1 MDDQLV
7 LDLSAQREYP
17 APFVRNSE
25 WLYVLDQTS
34 SGSYTSGQSILET
47 SSLSN
52 SNKWLNWTSAYLAVP
67 SRIRVTS
74 TSGTTVGALA
84 VSQFMAGIK
93 NGFHNAINS
102 CQVEINGV
110 TVQQA
115 TQLSNLVWGYRL
127 MTSLSYN
134 DVLKFGSVIGFW
146 PDSSNSWTYTA
157 AGSVTGIGY
166 ANNTD
171 GGAVDVSSTTAGTAG
186 IGLNEGFLKR
196 QMWLSYATTDTATPA
211 VAVAS
216 HAHAA
221 TNTQLAQVFKSY
233 CTASAGDV
241 SAGPVLTLAGEV
253 MYNFMAIIR
262 LKDICPL
269 FEQLGLCKGLLV
281 RLTMTLNQPTFS
293 ISKAAGPP
301 VAWTVSTAVSF
312 PYGGQSNPVM
322 IASAAAS
329 NGSNGVST
337 GTTFAVD
344 YRVGTTPFSSTTV
357 ASGSTANTGAFGQ
370 TNIRLWVQS
379 CILAPEQEAELLAQP
394 VRSLKYN
401 DIYEMDFAVANG
413 ATANQLLFN
422 SVPRCRRLIMIPQA
436 SDTDQGITS
445 PFDSAGGCTTLP
457 MCGITNFQV
466 YLSGMPLF
474 LTPTNYDYRV
484 FLEQS
489 VKTGV
494 NYGLVDGI
502 SSGLIGLDQW
512 QNNYRYY
519 IMDLHQGLE
528 SEDDVVKN
536 IQVSFSSQSSTDQRW
551 YCFVE
556 YERQLE
562 LNILSSAVI
571 SFK

>member
-67 SRIRVTS
+67 ARIRVT
-74 TSGTTVGALA
+74 TSAVGAVA

-146 PDSSNSWTYTA
+146 PDSSNSWFYSLVGTPTTS
-157 AGSVTGIGY
+157 GTGY
-166 ANNTD
+166 CNNID
-171 GGAVDVSSTTAGTAG
+171 GGAVDVGGTAAAGNAG
-186 IGLNEGFLKR
+186 IVGTSAVGYNEGFLKR
-196 QMWLSYATTDTATPA
+196 QTWLSYATTGLTGAAVTSHSTAA
-211 VAVAS
+211 N
-216 HAHAA
+216 
-221 TNTQLAQVFKSY
+221 NTQLAQVFKSY
-233 CTASAGDV
+233 CTATSGVAAT
-241 SAGPVLTLAGEV
+241 SLGEV

-293 ISKAAGPP
+293 VVKTGAAAAAGTW
-301 VAWTVSTAVSF
+301 AVSTAVSF
-312 PYGGQSNPVM
+312 PYGGQTNPVM
-322 IASAAAS
+322 IASCAAS
-329 NGSNGVST
+329 NGSYQVDAA
-337 GTTFAVD
+337 TFNVD
-344 YRVGTTPFSSTTV
+344 YRIGTTPFSSTTL
-357 ASGSTANTGAFGQ
+357 ATGSTANTGAFGQ

-401 DIYEMDFAVANG
+401 DIYEMDFAVAAG

-436 SDTDQGITS
+436 SDTDEGITS

-536 IQVSFSSQSSTDQRW
+536 IQVSFTSQSNDAQRW

>member
-67 SRIRVTS
+67 SRIRVT
-74 TSGTTVGALA
+74 TSAVGAVA

-93 NGFHNAINS
+93 NGYHNAINS

-157 AGSVTGIGY
+157 AASRTGLGY

-171 GGAVDVSSTTAGTAG
+171 GGAVDVSGNNPDTGVTNPGLAGTAG
-186 IGLNEGFLKR
+186 VGLNEGFLKR
-196 QMWLSYATTDTATPA
+196 QMWLSYATTGLTAA
-211 VAVAS
+211 AVAS

-233 CTASAGDV
+233 CTATSGLAG
-241 SAGPVLTLAGEV
+241 ALGEV

-281 RLTMTLNQPTFS
+281 RLTMTLNQPTFAVT
-293 ISKAAGPP
+293 KVGAAGGAGTWS
-301 VAWTVSTAVSF
+301 VGTAVSF
-312 PYGGQSNPVM
+312 PYGGQTNPVM
-322 IASAAAS
+322 IASCAAS
-329 NGSNGVST
+329 NGSNQVDAA
-337 GTTFAVD
+337 TFNVD
-344 YRVGTTPFSSTTV
+344 YRIGTTPFSSTSLST
-357 ASGSTANTGAFGQ
+357 GTTANTGAFGQ

-401 DIYEMDFAVANG
+401 DIYEMDFAVVNG

-422 SVPRCRRLIMIPQA
+422 SVPRCRRLIMIPMA
-436 SDTDQGITS
+436 SDADQGITS

>member
-67 SRIRVTS
+67 SRIRMTNDSNAAGVI
-74 TSGTTVGALA
+74 G
-84 VSQFMAGIK
+84 QFAAGIK

-146 PDSSNSWTYTA
+146 PDSSNSWLYTA
-157 AGSVTGIGY
+157 VGGASRTGIGY
-166 ANNTD
+166 ANNID
-171 GGAVDVSSTTAGTAG
+171 GGAVDVSAVAAGTTAVGM
-186 IGLNEGFLKR
+186 NEGFLKR
-196 QMWLSYATTDTATPA
+196 QTWLSYATTNTAGAA
-211 VAVAS
+211 VVSHSNAAS
-216 HAHAA
+216 
-221 TNTQLAQVFKSY
+221 NTQLAQVFKSY
-233 CTASAGDV
+233 CTSVIGTGAGT
-241 SAGPVLTLAGEV
+241 GYPEV

-281 RLTMTLNQPTFS
+281 RLTMTLNQPTFKVG
-293 ISKAAGPP
+293 IDTAATPNLS
-301 VAWTVSTAVSF
+301 VSTAVSF
-312 PYGGQSNPVM
+312 PYGGQTNNVM
-322 IASAAAS
+322 IAATSASCGNAATLPTVA
-329 NGSNGVST
+329 GAAVYT
-337 GTTFAVD
+337 VD
-344 YRVGTTPFSSTTV
+344 YRVGTTPFSSTST
-357 ASGSTANTGAFGQ
+357 STGSTANTGAFGQ

-401 DIYEMDFAVANG
+401 DIYEMDFTVANG

-422 SVPRCRRLIMIPQA
+422 SVPRCRRLIMIPQ
-436 SDTDQGITS
+436 SSVTDHGITS